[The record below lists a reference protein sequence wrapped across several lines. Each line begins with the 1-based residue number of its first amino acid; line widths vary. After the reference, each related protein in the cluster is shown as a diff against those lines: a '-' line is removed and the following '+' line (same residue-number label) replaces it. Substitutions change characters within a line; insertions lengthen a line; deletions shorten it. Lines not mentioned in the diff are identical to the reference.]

1 MIKLKYLLFVFI
13 GTLFFIP
20 NVFAQNINLSPATFS
35 VNGTDFYSGMQL
47 FQFSPNQ
54 STTTATTVGLN
65 FVQSSSEDRM
75 SYFIM
80 DVCSTLPF
88 TVERSNKGSCDQ
100 YGCMINPKV
109 YDLKTSCKVGS
120 YNGSSYR
127 VYFDIAQ
134 WEMGSGNVSLWRIDT
149 NAKFFPKYSA
159 NYNAFGNLITA
170 YLSNTDNGESLQNA
184 ELISGSIN
192 SVNSSIG
199 ETNDKLDETNDKLD
213 ETNDKLNETN
223 KELGD
228 LNDNIT
234 DANTDNPSG
243 KFNEFESYLP
253 ENGVITQ
260 LITLPIS
267 LFQKVLNSINGTCS
281 EYSLGNLLGTN
292 LTFPCINISN
302 YIGSTIWN
310 VIDILFSGF
319 FVLKISKKMI
329 KTFNSFSSMEEGD
342 VLD

>member
-1 MIKLKYLLFVFI
+1 MKHLKYILFIFI
-13 GTLFFIP
+13 GTLLFIP
-20 NVFAQNINLSPATFS
+20 NVSAKNINLSPDTFS
-35 VNGTDFYSGMQL
+35 VNGTEFYSGMQL
-47 FQFSPNQ
+47 FHFSPNQ

-65 FVQSSSEDRM
+65 FAQSSYEDTM

-80 DVCSTLPF
+80 DICSTLPF
-88 TVERSNKGSCDQ
+88 TVERSNKGACYQ

-109 YDLKTSCKVGS
+109 YDLKTSCKAGS

-134 WEMGSGNVSLWRIDT
+134 WEIGSGNVSLYLMNT
-149 NAKFFPKYSA
+149 NAKFFPQYSA
-159 NYNAFGNLITA
+159 NFNAFGYLITA

-184 ELISGSIN
+184 KLISGSIYGL
-192 SVNSSIG
+192 NSSIG
-199 ETNDKLDETNDKLD
+199 ETNNKLDETNDK
-213 ETNDKLNETN
+213 
-223 KELGD
+223 LGD

-234 DANTDNPSG
+234 DTNTDNPSS
-243 KFNEFESYLP
+243 KFNEFKSFIP
-253 ENGVITQ
+253 ENVVITQ

-281 EYSLGNLLGTN
+281 EYNLGNLLGTD

-302 YIGSTIWN
+302 YIGSTLWN
-310 VIDILFSGF
+310 IIDMLFSGF

>member
-1 MIKLKYLLFVFI
+1 MKHLKYILFVFI
-13 GTLFFIP
+13 GTLLFIP
-20 NVFAQNINLSPATFS
+20 NVSAKNINLSHDTFS
-35 VNGTDFYSGMQL
+35 VNGTDFYNGMK
-47 FQFSPNQ
+47 FFHFSPNQ

-65 FVQSSSEDRM
+65 FAQSSYEDTM

-88 TVERSNKGSCDQ
+88 TVEKSNKGACYQ
-100 YGCMINPKV
+100 YGCMINPRV
-109 YDLKTSCKVGS
+109 YDLKTSCKVYLPEFGS

-127 VYFDIAQ
+127 VYFDIIE
-134 WEMGSGNVSLWRIDT
+134 WEIGSGNVSLYLMNT
-149 NAKFFPKYSA
+149 NAKFFPQYTA
-159 NYNAFGNLITA
+159 NYNAFGSLIAA

-184 ELISGSIN
+184 KLISGSIGDL
-192 SVNSSIG
+192 NSSIG

-213 ETNDKLNETN
+213 ETNNQ
-223 KELGD
+223 LGD

-234 DANTDNPSG
+234 NANTDNPSS
-243 KFNEFESYLP
+243 KFNEFESFIP
-253 ENGVITQ
+253 ENSVITQ

-281 EYSLGNLLGTN
+281 EYNLGNLLGTN

-302 YIGSTIWN
+302 YIGSTVWN
-310 VIDILFSGF
+310 VIDVLFSGF